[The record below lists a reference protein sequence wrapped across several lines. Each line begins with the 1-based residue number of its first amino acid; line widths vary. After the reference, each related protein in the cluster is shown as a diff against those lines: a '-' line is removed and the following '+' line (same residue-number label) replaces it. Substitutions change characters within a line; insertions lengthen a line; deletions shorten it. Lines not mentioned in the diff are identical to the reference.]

1 MELILQKENEDGS
14 ADFDMKLTNIEVQ
27 QLVRVGL
34 IEVLTRAVKEG
45 EKYECRED
53 GMGDTRSGEVGCKDG
68 PCEQPCKSGQC
79 RNCSKAA

>member
-1 MELILQKENEDGS
+1 MELIFQKENEDGS

-45 EKYECRED
+45 EKYECSEVSV
-53 GMGDTRSGEVGCKDG
+53 GDTRGGEVSCKDG
-68 PCEQPCKSGQC
+68 TCEQSCKSGQC
-79 RNCSKAA
+79 GNCTKAA

>member
-45 EKYECRED
+45 EKYEPSEVSV
-53 GMGDTRSGEVGCKDG
+53 GDTRSGEVGCKDG
-68 PCEQPCKSGQC
+68 PCEQSCKSGQC
-79 RNCSKAA
+79 GNCTKAA